1 MAMNARGAAWGARD
15 PASIVSRKMRLP
27 FPAILVVLFAIGVA
41 GCKDERTSVPP
52 PAELRGRP
60 IIQGGVERSS
70 NAATGTEGA
79 KDATAP
85 SSEVAAPHVASSR
98 AEPAKPPGLYP
109 VTTFEF
115 LAGYKYVKP
124 SLGEEP
130 VKPRPDQ
137 IPANVKA
144 LDHSKVTVI
153 GYMAP
158 LDMDDDGNV
167 SEFMLLRN
175 QLFCCYGKPLEMNEW
190 VEVKTDPDHPVKQ
203 QLDMALAASGELS
216 VGETDIDGM
225 IVSIYRLKLEDVRAV
240 EGKDA
245 KAKPLPKQ

>member
-1 MAMNARGAAWGARD
+1 MMAMNKGGATLGSHASAAVLSRMMRAPR
-15 PASIVSRKMRLP
+15 PAAL
-27 FPAILVVLFAIGVA
+27 AVLIAIGVT
-41 GCKDERTSVPP
+41 GCKDERASAPP

-60 IIQGGVERSS
+60 IIQGGVDRSS
-70 NAATGTEGA
+70 EAATETENARDAGA
-79 KDATAP
+79 PAPATAKP
-85 SSEVAAPHVASSR
+85 TDAA
-98 AEPAKPPGLYP
+98 AEPAKSPGLYP

-115 LAGYKYVKP
+115 LASYKYVKP
-124 SLGEEP
+124 ALGEESE
-130 VKPRPDQ
+130 KPRPDQ

-175 QLFCCYGKPLEMNEW
+175 QLFCCYGKPLELNEW
-190 VEVKTDPDHPVKQ
+190 VEVKADPDHPVKQ

-216 VGETDIDGM
+216 VGEKDIDGM

-240 EGKDA
+240 EGKGA
-245 KAKPLPKQ
+245 KARPLPKQ